1 MPPTKARLGACRARV
16 PCLPVWSY
24 GLLLVWHAGLI
35 RGALAQGHLRTS
47 PRAAHNKAH
56 GSGHQLQAYQ
66 RAALATSGRIWKA
79 TMDTT
84 APTPR
89 RLHRRKA
96 PLDGQAGVRP
106 TGRSRISNGH
116 LFVDAVTDG
125 RSGWSR
131 RIRDLIAFYVAHLGG
146 EDVTTIAERSIIR
159 RAATIEVELE
169 WLERQFALSV
179 EGPSPELLDLY
190 SRTTN
195 TLRRLLETIGLK
207 RVARDVTPLLQDYLA
222 QHPAT
227 REEAHDA
234 GEEASSP

>member
-1 MPPTKARLGACRARV
+1 MKFTLSWLKE
-16 PCLPVWSY
+16 
-24 GLLLVWHAGLI
+24 
-35 RGALAQGHLRTS
+35 HL
-47 PRAAHNKAH
+47 
-56 GSGHQLQAYQ
+56 
-66 RAALATSGRIWKA
+66 
-79 TMDTT
+79 DT
-84 APTPR
+84 
-89 RLHRRKA
+89 
-96 PLDGQAGVRP
+96 DV
-106 TGRSRISNGH
+106 
-116 LFVDAVTDG
+116 
-125 RSGWSR
+125 
-131 RIRDLIAFYVAHLGG
+131 
-146 EDVTTIAERSIIR
+146 DVTTIAERSIIR